1 MSTQFERTGNPF
13 PGLRPFDTDEYNLFF
28 GRDGQSDELLA
39 RLARTRFLAVVGT
52 SGSGKS
58 SLIRAGLTPA
68 LYGGLMAQTGSA
80 WRIAVLRPGSNP
92 IGNLACAL
100 SRDDVIGSPETDD
113 DVQAAIIE
121 TTLRRSTLGLVDAVR
136 QARLAS
142 YENVLVVVDQF
153 EELFRFRSMREVVGS
168 EDDAAAFVKL
178 LLEAPRE
185 RDANI
190 YVVLTMRSD
199 FLGDCAQFWGLPEA
213 INEGQYLIPRMTRDE
228 RRSAITGPALVADAE
243 ISAPLVNRLLNDAG
257 DNPDQLPILQHALMR
272 TWDYWA
278 AHRRDGQPVGLE
290 DYEAVGTMSDALS
303 RHAEEAYAE
312 LPDERSRVVAACMFK
327 ALTERGADN
336 RETRRPTRLAD
347 ICAIA
352 EASEDE
358 VRWVVEVFRREGRS
372 FLMPPA
378 GTPLDAETVIDISHE
393 SLIRNWQR
401 LKDWARDEA
410 EAARIY
416 RRLAGA
422 ALDYRAGE
430 VGLLDDVTLQWVL
443 KWKETY
449 KPNRAW
455 GLRYHEGYDEA
466 LGYLEESRAARER
479 EAEERERQRQELL
492 ERERRERE
500 QAEAFAE
507 EQRRAAQ
514 RLRRFTVALV
524 AISLFALLAAFA
536 SAFAFRRARS
546 NLALA
551 QQNEARAEALAGD
564 LKNSLAGERSA
575 KEDAQRQRSEAEDA
589 RLKAVG
595 EEKKAQDEQKRAE
608 AEKKRAEDEKKRADE
623 AASRAEHQAKVALD
637 AKAQAEKAQA
647 AALAAQ
653 KAAVQKAHA
662 LEANGLFRDATIFA
676 ERGEYDKATKMY
688 NDAINGLQTN
698 GVKDTEGVA
707 DTYVQLGQTHFAAV
721 PTTSL
726 NDDDTYGS
734 VEDAVKSYNRAVAKY
749 EEAAV
754 GAEAAGDA
762 KGAGDLRAKAADT
775 LISVGAT
782 LLNVANG
789 RFVGRNVS
797 RTSTELAALSVSP
810 KPYAPSAVFAFD
822 EEHDPK
828 VEIKNE
834 ALGRYKAAFLL
845 YRRAGNEDG
854 MMRAAYRIGN
864 FYLRDELPAWQ
875 DKTPT
880 LDIARCNDNRQEFIG
895 NRQKALCYFR
905 ELERLFLA
913 SGKSD
918 ADIQR
923 LLVVIGG
930 IDNEQGDEA
939 SAEGYFNRARDAYM
953 KQRGAVGAKPSD
965 GDAWLDSA
973 AVSENA
979 GLDRAAFELYGR
991 ARLSYEKAGDF
1002 FGQSQAYFEM
1012 GSIKQKTGKDEPGA
1026 AATILSLF
1034 RDAVGAYGQSM
1045 KAGDF
1050 KFGYDRLDALFV
1062 IGSFAYDNYD
1072 EKLALDA
1079 YNVALELG
1087 QARRD
1092 ELMQARAWNGIAS
1105 VKSQNDAVAARQSY
1119 MRSFAL
1125 YTSLRDDALKNND
1138 VPRGDEFL
1146 KELERIA
1153 AAVTSLDREIKAKAS
1168 AGHGA
1173 QDAGSLCPFPVI
1185 AYAQPNATDGDA
1197 VTFSAYAV
1205 YPDESK
1211 LTYEWTL
1218 NSTAAK
1224 IISTERKPYP
1234 VIHVS
1239 TNGVGKA
1246 DLTATLVVTGGTG
1259 AGACRQTASAT
1270 TKVAARPPIPVK

>member
-58 SLIRAGLTPA
+58 SLIRAGLIPA

-178 LLEAPRE
+178 LLEAPRQPE
-185 RDANI
+185 ANI

-272 TWDYWA
+272 TWDHWT
-278 AHRRDGQPVGLE
+278 AHRRDSEPVGLE

-303 RHAEEAYAE
+303 RHAEEAFAE

-336 RETRRPTRLAD
+336 RETRRPTRLSD

-352 EASEDE
+352 EAGEDE
-358 VRWVVEVFRREGRS
+358 VRRVVEVFRREGRS

-422 ALDYRAGE
+422 ALDYGAGE

-455 GLRYHEGYDEA
+455 GVRYHEGYDEA
-466 LGYLEESRAARER
+466 MAYLEESRAARER
-479 EAEERERQRQELL
+479 DAEERERRAQEEL

-524 AISLFALLAAFA
+524 AISVFALLAAFA
-536 SAFAFRRARS
+536 SAFAFGRARS

-551 QQNEARAEALAGD
+551 QQNEARAESLAGD

-575 KEDAQRQRSEAEDA
+575 KEEAQQQRSDAEAA

-608 AEKKRAEDEKKRADE
+608 AEKERADE
-623 AASRAEHQAKVALD
+623 AATSAEQQAKAALV
-637 AKAQAEKAQA
+637 AKAQAETARA

-662 LEANGLFRDATIFA
+662 LEANGLFRDATIDA
-676 ERGEYDKATKMY
+676 ERGDYQSAAEMYDA
-688 NDAINGLQTN
+688 AIKGLQAS
-698 GVKDTEGVA
+698 GIKDTEGVA
-707 DTYVQLGQTHFAAV
+707 DTYVQIGQTHFAAIQG
-721 PTTSL
+721 TSL
-726 NDDDTYGS
+726 NDPTNLQN
-734 VEDAVKSYNRAVAKY
+734 VKNAIESHNRAVVKY

-754 GAEAAGDA
+754 AAEAAGDA

-775 LISVGAT
+775 LISVGST

-789 RFVGRNVS
+789 RFVGRNIS
-797 RTSTELAALSVSP
+797 RTSTELAALALPPGFSVAD
-810 KPYAPSAVFAFD
+810 APPIPFD

-834 ALGRYKAAFLL
+834 ALNRYKAAYLL

-875 DKTPT
+875 DKTRT
-880 LDIARCNDNRQEFIG
+880 LDIARCDDNRQEFIG

-905 ELERLFLA
+905 ELERLSLA
-913 SGKSD
+913 RGKKD

-923 LLVVIGG
+923 LLVMIGG
-930 IDNEQGDEA
+930 IDNEQGDGA
-939 SAEGYFNRARDAYM
+939 SAEGYFDRARDAYM
-953 KQRGAVGAKPSD
+953 KQPVADGAKPSD

-973 AVSENA
+973 AVAENA
-979 GLDRAAFELYGR
+979 GLDLAAFALYGR

-1002 FGQSQAYFEM
+1002 PGQSQAYFKM

-1026 AATILSLF
+1026 ASTVLSLF
-1034 RDAVGAYGQSM
+1034 REAVAAYDQSM

-1050 KFGYDRLDALFV
+1050 NFGYDRRNELFDM
-1062 IGSFAYDNYD
+1062 GLFAEDNYD
-1072 EKLALDA
+1072 DALANEA
-1079 YNVALELG
+1079 YNAARSLG
-1087 QARRD
+1087 EKRQDR
-1092 ELMQARAWNGIAS
+1092 LMQARAWSGIAS
-1105 VKSQNDAVAARQSY
+1105 VQTRSDPVVARQSY

-1125 YTSLRDDALKNND
+1125 YTNLRDDALKNND
-1138 VPRGDEFL
+1138 TPAGDVYL
-1146 KELERIA
+1146 KEMERIS
-1153 AAVTSLDREIKAKAS
+1153 AAVTSLDREIKAKAL
-1168 AGHGA
+1168 AGHAA

-1185 AYAQPNATDGDA
+1185 AYSQPTATDGDT

-1205 YPDESK
+1205 YTDESK
-1211 LTYEWTL
+1211 LKYEWTL

-1224 IISTERKPYP
+1224 ITSTEEKPYP
-1234 VIHVS
+1234 TIVVS
-1239 TNGVGKA
+1239 TDGVGKG

-1259 AGACRQTASAT
+1259 AGACRQTVSAT
-1270 TKVAARPPIPVK
+1270 TRLAARPPIPVK